1 LIPWNSLAAVEQA
14 EQLTELV
21 HRFGG
26 RDFSLWASAIAGGS
40 QFGRIKSLLG
50 RIKSLFD
57 RLGNLPH
64 GSAKIN
70 HLAALLRPRTAA
82 QSGFSRYFPG
92 AQGI

>member
-1 LIPWNSLAAVEQA
+1 LFVASQGAIS
-14 EQLTELV
+14 
-21 HRFGG
+21 RFGL
-26 RDFSLWASAIAGGS
+26 RPIAGAS
-40 QFGRIKSLLG
+40 RFGRIKSLLG

-57 RLGNLPH
+57 RLGNLPR